1 MVNKNQS
8 LIGESMSIV
17 GDVTCKGE
25 VILEGRLEGSFA
37 GKNLIIRKTGKLLGE
52 GKGESIECSGYMEG
66 RILTMSLRLLK
77 TGRHVGTVETR
88 DLVVEPG
95 AVLDCALQSGSLR
108 WRENGHEEE
117 KERIEPPADIGDLLS
132 AFSEECRPCCMDVP
146 WSERLELYSHLLELL
161 ERGKPLVKISG
172 TSGSGKSALVGKLHD
187 SLPENFSIVQIED
200 QVGSVTDL
208 MREVA
213 AKLLAEDAAENQS
226 QHDLAA
232 ELKTEICRRVSK
244 GERIVVIIDNAQE
257 MYPATLEG
265 VTRMLTDG
273 YGEGEEMAQVILLGT
288 ALMESKLVPTITEYF
303 EDETN
308 CQLTLEPLN
317 IKDTADYLRFSLQ
330 LASGGDGVA
339 YMSIFPYETIQ
350 SIHQQSEGNIATIN
364 RLAAAAL
371 EKAHSAGVSVVAPHM
386 L

>member
-25 VILEGRLEGSFA
+25 VILEGRLEGTFA

-172 TSGSGKSALVGKLHD
+172 TSGSGKSALVSKLHD

-208 MREVA
+208 LREVA

-371 EKAHSAGVSVVAPHM
+371 QKAHSAGVSVVAPHM

>member
-1 MVNKNQS
+1 MVNKKES

-17 GDVTCKGE
+17 GDVTCRGQ
-25 VILEGRLEGSFA
+25 VVLEGRLEGSFA
-37 GKNLIIRKTGKLLGE
+37 GKNLIIRETGKLLGE
-52 GKGESIECSGYMEG
+52 GRGESIECSGYMEG

-95 AVLDCALQSGSLR
+95 AILDCALQSGSLK
-108 WRENGHEEE
+108 WRENGHDEE
-117 KERIEPPADIGDLLS
+117 KERIAPPPDLGDLLT

-161 ERGKPLVKISG
+161 ERGKPLVKITG
-172 TSGSGKSALVGKLHD
+172 KSGSGKSALVEKLCE
-187 SLPENFSIVQIED
+187 SLPDNFFLVQIED
-200 QVGSVTDL
+200 QIGSVIDL
-208 MREVA
+208 LREIA
-213 AKLLAEDAAENQS
+213 AKIELKDVSENQAAK
-226 QHDLAA
+226 DLTAR
-232 ELKTEICRRVSK
+232 LKMDLCSRVAK
-244 GERIVVIIDNAQE
+244 GERIVVVIDDAQD

-265 VTRMLTDG
+265 VTRILTDG

-288 ALMESKLVPTITEYF
+288 AEMESKLVPTISEYF

-308 CQLTLEPLN
+308 CQLNLQPLN

-350 SIHQQSEGNIATIN
+350 GIHFRSEGNIAAIN
-364 RLAAAAL
+364 RLAGTAL
-371 EKAHSAGVSVVAPHM
+371 QSAHSAGVRVVAPQY

>member
-1 MVNKNQS
+1 MVNKKES
-8 LIGESMSIV
+8 VIGKSMSII
-17 GDVTCKGE
+17 GDVSCKGE
-25 VILEGRLEGSFA
+25 VVLEGRLEGSFA

-66 RILTMSLRLLK
+66 SILTMSLRLLK

-95 AVLDCALQSGSLR
+95 AILDCALQSGSLK

-117 KERIEPPADIGDLLS
+117 KERIEPPTDIGDLLT

-172 TSGSGKSALVGKLHD
+172 ESGSGKSALVEKLRD
-187 SLPENFSIVQIED
+187 SLPDNFSIVQIED
-200 QVGSVTDL
+200 QVGSVSDL
-208 MREVA
+208 LREVA
-213 AKLLAEDAAENQS
+213 AKLLLNETAEDPS
-226 QHDLAA
+226 QQDLTAR
-232 ELKTEICRRVSK
+232 LTSEILGRVAR

-265 VTRMLTDG
+265 VIRLLTNG
-273 YGEGEEMAQVILLGT
+273 YGGGQQMAQIILLGT
-288 ALMESKLVPTITEYF
+288 AQVESKLVPTITEYF

-308 CQLTLEPLN
+308 CQLTLLPLN

-350 SIHQQSEGNIATIN
+350 LIHQRSEGNIEAIN
-364 RLAAAAL
+364 RLAGAAL
-371 EKAHSAGVSVVAPHM
+371 QNAHGAGLSVVTPHM

>member
-1 MVNKNQS
+1 MVNKNKS

-66 RILTMSLRLLK
+66 RILTMSLKLLK

-95 AVLDCALQSGSLR
+95 AILDCALQSGSLR

-172 TSGSGKSALVGKLHD
+172 TSGSGKSALVAKLYD
-187 SLPENFSIVQIED
+187 SLPDNFAIVQIED
-200 QVGSVTDL
+200 QVGSVSDL
-208 MREVA
+208 LREVA
-213 AKLLAEDAAENQS
+213 AKLFAEVAAERLS

-232 ELKTEICRRVSK
+232 ELKAGICRRVSK
-244 GERIVVIIDNAQE
+244 GERIIVIIDNAQE

-265 VTRMLTDG
+265 VTRLLTDG
-273 YGEGEEMAQVILLGT
+273 YGEGEEMAQVVLLGT

-350 SIHQQSEGNIATIN
+350 SIHQRSEGNIAAIN

-371 EKAHSAGVSVVAPHM
+371 QKAHSAGVSVMAPHM

>member
-1 MVNKNQS
+1 MVNKKES

-25 VILEGRLEGSFA
+25 VVLEGRLEGSFA
-37 GKNLIIRKTGKLLGE
+37 GKNLIIKKTGKLYGH
-52 GKGESIECSGYMEG
+52 GKGESIECSGHMEG
-66 RILTMSLRLLK
+66 HILTMSLRLLK
-77 TGRHVGTVETR
+77 TGHHIGTVETR

-95 AVLDCALQSGSLR
+95 AILDCALQSGSLK

-117 KERIEPPADIGDLLS
+117 KERIEPPTDIGDLLN

-161 ERGKPLVKISG
+161 ERGKPLVKITG
-172 TSGSGKSALVGKLHD
+172 KPGSGKSALVEKLRD
-187 SLPENFSIVQIED
+187 SLPDNFSILQIDD

-208 MREVA
+208 LQEIAVKIGLDDVA
-213 AKLLAEDAAENQS
+213 GGMPQQELMAKIT
-226 QHDLAA
+226 A
-232 ELKTEICRRVSK
+232 ELSNRVTK
-244 GERIVVIIDNAQE
+244 GERIVVVIDDAQE

-265 VTRMLTDG
+265 VTRLLTDG
-273 YGEGEEMAQVILLGT
+273 YGEGEEMARVILLGT
-288 ALMESKLVPTITEYF
+288 PEMESKLVQTITEYF

-350 SIHQQSEGNIATIN
+350 GIHQRSEGNLAAIN
-364 RLAAAAL
+364 RLAGAAL
-371 EKAHSAGVSVVAPHM
+371 HNAHSSGVSVVALHM